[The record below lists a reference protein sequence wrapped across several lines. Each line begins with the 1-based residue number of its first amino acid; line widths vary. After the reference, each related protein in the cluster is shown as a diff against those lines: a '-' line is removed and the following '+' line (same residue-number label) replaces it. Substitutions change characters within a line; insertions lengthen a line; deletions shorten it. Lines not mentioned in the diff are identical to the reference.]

1 MTIIADSLQVIQAN
15 IMQAQSNANRV
26 DLVNLIAVSKSQP
39 AQKIREAYLHGQRL
53 FGENYVQEAIEKQTT
68 LKDLNIEW
76 HFIGP
81 IQSNKTLMI
90 AEHFDWV
97 QSVDRLKIATRLN
110 DARPTELGQLNI
122 CIQFNSSG
130 EASKSGVKLDE
141 ILDLAHAIN
150 TLPNLRLRGLMA
162 IPAPVNGFEL
172 QRAQFK
178 IVNDVF
184 KKLIAKGLALDTLSI
199 GMSDD
204 YSAAIHEGATMV
216 RIGSALFGSR
226 VKT

>member
-26 DLVNLIAVSKSQP
+26 DLVNLIAVSKSQS
-39 AQKIREAYLHGQRL
+39 AQKIREAYLHGQRF
-53 FGENYVQEAIEKQTT
+53 FGENYVQEAIEKQTA

-81 IQSNKTLMI
+81 IQSNKTLII

-122 CIQFNSSG
+122 CIQLNSSG
-130 EASKSGVKLDE
+130 EASKSGVRVDE

-150 TLPNLRLRGLMA
+150 TLPNLKLRGLMV

-178 IVNDVF
+178 IVNDVY
-184 KKLIAKGLALDTLSI
+184 KQLIVKGIALDTLSI

-226 VKT
+226 INT